1 MRRRE
6 LIPSQGWKRSQNF
19 KQVQKYEKKR
29 GTGMTLSILV
39 GIFIRDKTALVQ
51 LKLYLSLTVFMV
63 INLFS

>member
-1 MRRRE
+1 
-6 LIPSQGWKRSQNF
+6 
-19 KQVQKYEKKR
+19 
-29 GTGMTLSILV
+29 MTLSILV